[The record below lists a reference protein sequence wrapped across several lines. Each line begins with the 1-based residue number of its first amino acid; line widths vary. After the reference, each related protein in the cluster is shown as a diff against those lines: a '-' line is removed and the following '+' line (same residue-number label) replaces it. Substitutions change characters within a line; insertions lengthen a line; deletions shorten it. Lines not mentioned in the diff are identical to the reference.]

1 MRAHH
6 VHGLSVAVIDGY
18 RVVWAKAYGLA
29 DAEQRTPV
37 EATTLFQAGSISK
50 PVAATA
56 ILKRVEEGK
65 LALDRPID
73 LALTSWKLPENHLTR
88 KAPVTLAMLLSH
100 TAGLTVHGFPGYAV
114 GDPVPT
120 VPQILDGVPPANT
133 APVRVAWVPGSKF
146 EYSGGGYTIAQLAL
160 VDTDHR
166 PFPAI
171 VADTVLGLLDMDHST
186 YEQPLPLEKLAHAA
200 VGYDATGEPI
210 PGKRHTY
217 PEMAAAGLWTTPSDL
232 AKFGVEIALASKG
245 KSSRVLSPATAAR
258 MLTKVAEV
266 APRVDVGLGLF
277 LEHRG
282 AVTYFGHD
290 GADEGF
296 QAKLVMQADRGC
308 GVAMMAN
315 SDNGLPLMDE
325 MLRAV
330 AAEYAWEGYSP
341 EIEPAKLAP
350 ARLAELAGAYQ
361 AHGDRV
367 YRVTVENDHLVVR
380 TPFLESGEL
389 VAVNDSE
396 FLRADDETRYVFT
409 KGADGAI
416 ALEMTPSPGP
426 GASKRVPDSLTVP
439 MDDLAAGRLDQA
451 VARYRAALAKE
462 PDEAAWAEARFEEI
476 AYQLLARG
484 DVANAI
490 LVFRLGVALRPDSMR
505 ARHHVAATYARAGDH
520 DHAAAAYRDVLA
532 CAARDTKLGAGAK
545 DALRRKALAKLK
557 DLGSAP

>member
-1 MRAHH
+1 
-6 VHGLSVAVIDGY
+6 
-18 RVVWAKAYGLA
+18 
-29 DAEQRTPV
+29 
-37 EATTLFQAGSISK
+37 
-50 PVAATA
+50 
-56 ILKRVEEGK
+56 
-65 LALDRPID
+65 
-73 LALTSWKLPENHLTR
+73 
-88 KAPVTLAMLLSH
+88 
-100 TAGLTVHGFPGYAV
+100 
-114 GDPVPT
+114 
-120 VPQILDGVPPANT
+120 
-133 APVRVAWVPGSKF
+133 
-146 EYSGGGYTIAQLAL
+146 
-160 VDTDHR
+160 
-166 PFPAI
+166 
-171 VADTVLGLLDMDHST
+171 
-186 YEQPLPLEKLAHAA
+186 
-200 VGYDATGEPI
+200 
-210 PGKRHTY
+210 
-217 PEMAAAGLWTTPSDL
+217 
-232 AKFGVEIALASKG
+232 
-245 KSSRVLSPATAAR
+245 
-258 MLTKVAEV
+258 
-266 APRVDVGLGLF
+266 
-277 LEHRG
+277 
-282 AVTYFGHD
+282 VTYFGHD

-396 FLRADDETRYVFT
+396 FVRADDETRYVFT

-462 PDEAAWAEARFEEI
+462 PDEVAWAEARFEEI

-505 ARHHVAATYARAGDH
+505 ARDHVAATYARAGDH
-520 DHAAAAYRDVLA
+520 DHAVAAYRDVLA